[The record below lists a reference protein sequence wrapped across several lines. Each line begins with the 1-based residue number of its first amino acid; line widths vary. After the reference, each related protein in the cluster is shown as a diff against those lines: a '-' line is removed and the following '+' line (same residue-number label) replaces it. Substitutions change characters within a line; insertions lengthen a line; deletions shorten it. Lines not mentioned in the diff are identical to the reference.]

1 MLTLAIGLAC
11 GVVFA
16 SMPSQSSE
24 PIVLERVSGPPTG
37 LAYLHALGRDAQRTL
52 APTSNAIGALVA
64 VPPGRRPEELG
75 LERVAPGIGRLRAS
89 PSELDAFGLAHSDVR
104 FEMPMPIHPLLDR
117 VGEWVHTTAARQ
129 RRNADGRGTLVGVA
143 DTGLD
148 VTHADLI
155 DAAGHSRVAW
165 LLDLSLPPVGKYPEL
180 ERRFGTTGTD
190 GEPLGAIFDRAMLDE
205 RIAAVLAGTCR
216 PESGACIP
224 TDNVGHG
231 THVTGIAASSGGK
244 TGAYV
249 GMAPGADIAFVRVGS
264 TTDDLLLAAGFLF
277 DRADAEK
284 RPIVVNFSFGT
295 DFGPHDG
302 SMLWEQSLASF
313 VGPDHPGRAMVV
325 AAGNSGSIAD
335 EPVHQSVHVTTGT
348 TMRVPIK
355 ATNVENGHVQV
366 WVTMRDGADV
376 NVGLDGPD
384 GTWIAPIPQ
393 GRQTGKNTRTYNAAV
408 IYGSEFPN
416 SPIPNDSRSAVIAWK
431 GSWPSDTY
439 YVTLEGSGLVD
450 LYVDGL
456 FDARGTSFTDG
467 VREGTVNLP
476 ATHPALISVGCTV
489 NRTGWTG
496 VDGSQTRIT
505 VPLLDDAGALP
516 LEDVP
521 PKDLG
526 EGEVC
531 WFSSAGPTVK
541 GVPKPEI
548 AAPGG
553 YVASALSRMAKPG
566 MRGSMF
572 TVPTCPEGSNG
583 KRGGLCQLVDDTHGI
598 AAGTSMSSP
607 VVAGVVALL
616 FQQDPT
622 LTQDKVLALLQAGAH
637 RLRTDAPFQD
647 QAGPGEVDALGALD
661 ALDQMRDP
669 RLFLPEAARS
679 WIALSSDYVAADGS
693 TPLTAILELRTED
706 GQHRADFFDQNRL
719 APVLLLDGE
728 PVEAPPLV
736 RRGPGVWFFEW
747 KPQPG
752 SGGWQVTVGATFD
765 GKPIVEPRTIPIAA
779 DTWTANYPSEASGNS
794 CTMHTS
800 DVGRP
805 TPRGLGLVSLASVAG
820 LALARRRLRNADGA

>member
-1 MLTLAIGLAC
+1 MLD
-11 GVVFA
+11 
-16 SMPSQSSE
+16 
-24 PIVLERVSGPPTG
+24 RVHGPPTG

-52 APTSNAIGALVA
+52 APHSNRIGALVA
-64 VPPGRRPEELG
+64 VPAGRAPEELG
-75 LERVAPGIGRLRAS
+75 LEAVAPGIGRLRAS
-89 PSELDAFGLAHSDVR
+89 ANELDAFGLAHPEVR
-104 FEMPMPIHPLLDR
+104 LEMPMPVHPLLDR

-129 RRNADGRGTLVGVA
+129 RRNADGRGAMIGVA

-148 VTHADLI
+148 VTHPDLV
-155 DAAGHSRVAW
+155 DPQGRSRVAW

-180 ERRFGTTGTD
+180 ERRFGTTDVD
-190 GEPLGAIFDRAMLDE
+190 GSPLGAVFDRALLDE
-205 RIAAVLAGTCR
+205 RIAAVDAGTCL
-216 PESGACIP
+216 PGSGTCIP

-244 TGAYV
+244 DGTYV
-249 GMAPGADIAFVRVGS
+249 GMAPGADIAFVRVGN

-284 RPIVVNFSFGT
+284 RPMVVNFSFGT

-302 SMLWEQSLASF
+302 TMLWEKSLASF
-313 VGPDHPGRAMVV
+313 VGPDHPGRAIVV

-335 EPVHQSVHVTTGT
+335 EPVHQSVRVTAGT
-348 TMRVPIK
+348 RMRVPIE
-355 ATNVENGHVQV
+355 AINVEGGQVQV

-376 NVGLDGPD
+376 SIGLDGPD
-384 GTWIAPIPQ
+384 GTWIAPIPR
-393 GRQTGKNTRTYNAAV
+393 GRQSGKNTSSYNAAV
-408 IYGSEFPN
+408 IYGDDLPS
-416 SPIPNDSRSAVIAWK
+416 SPVPEDSHGAIIAWK
-431 GSWPSDTY
+431 GSWPTDTY

-450 LYVDGL
+450 LYVEGL
-456 FDARGTSFTDG
+456 FDARGTSFAEG

-476 ATHPALISVGCTV
+476 ATHPSLISVGCTV
-489 NRTGWTG
+489 NRTGWIG
-496 VDGSQTRIT
+496 VDGSETRIT
-505 VPLLDDAGALP
+505 VPILDDAGALP
-516 LEDVP
+516 LDDVP
-521 PKDLG
+521 PKELG
-526 EGEVC
+526 DGEVC

-553 YVASALSRMAKPG
+553 YVASAMSRTAKPG

-572 TVPTCPEGSNG
+572 SVPTCPEGSNG
-583 KRGGLCQLVDDTHGI
+583 KRGGLCQLVDETHGV

-637 RLRTDAPFQD
+637 RFRSDAPFQD

-669 RLFLPEAARS
+669 KLYLPDAARS

-693 TPLTAILELRTED
+693 TPVTAILELRTED
-706 GQHRADFFDQNRL
+706 GQHRADFFDPNRL
-719 APVLLLDGE
+719 APVLLLDGT
-728 PVEAPPLV
+728 PIEAPALI

-747 KPQPG
+747 KPRPG
-752 SGGWQVTVGATFD
+752 SGGWQVTFGATFD
-765 GKPIVEPRTIPIAA
+765 GKPVVEPRTIAIAT
-779 DTWTANYPSEASGNS
+779 DTWTANYPSAASGNS
-794 CTMHTS
+794 CSLHTLDS
-800 DVGRP
+800 REPVARW
-805 TPRGLGLVSLASVAG
+805 LGLVSLG
-820 LALARRRLRNADGA
+820 ALVFAVRRLRNAVVA